1 MGLSSSLATKQ
12 DQPKGVNIMTV
23 KALDA
28 FMVVGY
34 TKTEKLK
41 IVRMQREEPF
51 ATARE
56 AQHWID
62 ANEPIGSNER
72 WFVVQAL
79 DTDRV

>member
-1 MGLSSSLATKQ
+1 
-12 DQPKGVNIMTV
+12 MTV
-23 KALDA
+23 KALNA

-41 IVRMQREEPF
+41 IIRTQKAEPF
-51 ATARE
+51 TTARD
-56 AQHWID
+56 AQQWID
-62 ANEPIGSNER
+62 AHEPIGSNER